1 MRKSVLVIA
10 CGALA
15 REITVLKQT
24 NGWGHLHLKCTM
36 RGCTIGQG

>member
-10 CGALA
+10 SGALA

-24 NGWGHLHLKCTM
+24 NGWGHLHLK
-36 RGCTIGQG
+36 